1 MILTLFAFLP
11 FTFVFAQTPVSN
23 GLQVYLPLNET
34 SGTTAADASGNGYA
48 ATLVNAPEWTSD
60 GRVGGALKMADRT
73 GRYVSIPS
81 LTWQPTAF
89 SVSWW
94 MYTQSYGTQCN
105 LIYTPAG
112 WGGFVFHSGVQ
123 GEVHVGTD
131 LNNRFQLG
139 ANMVELNRWQHFA
152 FTFDN
157 GTAKLYKDGKEMASK
172 TGMLNPVAWNGFQ
185 IGGNTETNAMHGL
198 LDELRIYNRALTAAE
213 VTTLA
218 NWYTIPVC
226 TWKSNA
232 TTSTWNEASNWA
244 EGRVP
249 TFNTNAVINACTTC
263 PQLSGNTRVND
274 LTINASGML
283 SLQGYTLSVSN
294 NTYLNYAT
302 ISSNGGTISS
312 YHYSYFYRSI
322 GKDGL
327 LKLEKFGFTANNM
340 QGGNTF
346 YGPVVFTNSPFANI
360 WGTGNVEGDTFY
372 EEVVVNH
379 TSGGSF
385 GFSGGPNDNK
395 RTLFKKNLTVKSTN
409 FSLWGV
415 IIDRVRCEGEVVLNI
430 ASGYWGG
437 NIFRSEFIKPVT
449 INLQPYNGSTVY
461 GCPIYIA
468 DRAGGDVVF
477 HDQVTV
483 THTTQL
489 GGGYTPIDIYFGRN
503 GGKCTFLPAASLSI
517 GPAGFRKGNLILE
530 NCTFQTT
537 NPISLNLSS
546 SSPEGYSSQVV
557 IGKGTSFA
565 GKLDIK
571 APNLLLNGGAFYQEC
586 SFIKTGAG
594 VNNSLGGNQFKKK
607 VTFTNQ
613 AAATSPMNLA
623 TQADDLIQF

>member
-1 MILTLFAFLP
+1 MYKNNISKLTIVLVLVISMSSKIGFSQP
-11 FTFVFAQTPVSN
+11 STT

-94 MYTQSYGTQCN
+94 MYTLSYNGAQSN
-105 LIYTPAG
+105 LMYTPAG

-139 ANMVELNRWQHFA
+139 ANTVELNRWQHFT

-172 TGMLNPVAWNGFQ
+172 TGLLKPVAWNGFQ
-185 IGGNTETNAMHGL
+185 IGGNVSVNAMHGL
-198 LDELRIYNRALTAAE
+198 IDEFRIYNRALTAAE

-232 TTSTWNEASNWA
+232 PTPNWNEASNWV

-249 TFNTNAVINACTTC
+249 TFNTNVVINACTTC
-263 PQLSGNTRVND
+263 PQLSGNVRVND

-302 ISSNGGTISS
+302 ISSNGGTLSS
-312 YHYSYFYRSI
+312 YHYSSFYRST

-327 LKLEKFGFTANNM
+327 LKLEKFGFTANTM
-340 QGGNTF
+340 QGGSTF
-346 YGPVVFTNSPFANI
+346 YGPVVFTLMPFADR
-360 WGTGNVEGDTFY
+360 WATGSVEGDTFY

-385 GFSGGPNDNK
+385 GFGGGPNDNK

-409 FSLWGV
+409 YSLWGV
-415 IIDRVRCEGEVVLNI
+415 IIDRVRCEGDVVLNI

-437 NIFRSEFIKPVT
+437 NIIRSEFIKPVT

-468 DRAGGDVVF
+468 DRAGETLCF
-477 HDQVTV
+477 M
-483 THTTQL
+483 
-489 GGGYTPIDIYFGRN
+489 IR
-503 GGKCTFLPAASLSI
+503 
-517 GPAGFRKGNLILE
+517 
-530 NCTFQTT
+530 
-537 NPISLNLSS
+537 
-546 SSPEGYSSQVV
+546 
-557 IGKGTSFA
+557 
-565 GKLDIK
+565 
-571 APNLLLNGGAFYQEC
+571 
-586 SFIKTGAG
+586 
-594 VNNSLGGNQFKKK
+594 
-607 VTFTNQ
+607 
-613 AAATSPMNLA
+613 
-623 TQADDLIQF
+623 